1 MYKKYKNENLKE
13 ILYNSKGKVVI
24 RGAGTLG
31 KLAINALYSLDIN
44 VDYFWEEDPKKQGLK
59 YSGIDVLNND
69 EIKKLG
75 NNVNIFLASNY
86 FSVIIPQ
93 LKKFGIKNVYEVYE
107 LVKNTNYRKII
118 SSSNDEIHNFGEIK
132 KFPFQSKTDR
142 G

>member
-1 MYKKYKNENLKE
+1 M
-13 ILYNSKGKVVI
+13 
-24 RGAGTLG
+24 
-31 KLAINALYSLDIN
+31 AINALYSLDIN

-59 YSGIDVLNND
+59 YCGIDVLNND

-132 KFPFQSKTDR
+132 KFPFNQKPIEVERVLDTYYTGLQCLLEINQR
-142 G
+142 N

>member
-24 RGAGTLG
+24 RGAGIS

-44 VDYFWEEDPKKQGLK
+44 VDYFWEEDPKQGLK
-59 YSGIDVLNND
+59 YCGIDVLNND

-86 FSVIIPQ
+86 FSVITPN
-93 LKKFGIKNVYEVYE
+93 LKNSVLKC
-107 LVKNTNYRKII
+107 L
-118 SSSNDEIHNFGEIK
+118 
-132 KFPFQSKTDR
+132 
-142 G
+142 